1 MQYVHILVYNTV
13 QTYEHILT
21 APIPKSRFWY
31 NGVGGGVH
39 RGRGLLKVKIHK
51 VSVLSPRI
59 KRLANK
65 APDAIC
71 TEESKEWGKGRW

>member
-1 MQYVHILVYNTV
+1 M
-13 QTYEHILT
+13 
-21 APIPKSRFWY
+21 
-31 NGVGGGVH
+31 GGGIGEG

-51 VSVLSPRI
+51 VSELSFRI

-71 TEESKEWGKGRW
+71 TEESKEWGIGRW